1 MGLRYDVISPF
12 VGTIE
17 RILFHTGDRVQEG
30 EILFTLVDGRKS
42 IDIFSPVT
50 GYVDA
55 VEVDKG
61 DHVIAGMI
69 LASIILSNEEINHP
83 EETAALS

>member
-1 MGLRYDVISPF
+1 MGLKYDVISPF

-17 RILFHTGDRVQEG
+17 RILFRSGDRVQEG
-30 EILFTLVDGRKS
+30 ESLFTLVDGRKS

-55 VEVDKG
+55 VEVEKG
-61 DHVIAGMI
+61 DHVIEGMI
-69 LASIILSNEEINHP
+69 LASIVLSND
-83 EETAALS
+83 ETNTIEGQAVLS